1 MTPRLLATLLA
12 FALILPPALRAAI
25 NPAAFIDQ
33 ASHALLL
40 RERAR
45 TVHEFARGEARLRRV
60 TVVAEVV
67 QVRRGAGVAAGDIVM
82 IDYTVDLTAREA
94 ASRAHAARP
103 PMPGP
108 QFMGEPDP
116 PAPDAQGRF
125 WAALV
130 RADSPAAAT
139 TGKAGAVRPTRV
151 PSTSDGAQRDA
162 GDARG
167 GATTGSSVPSGTP
180 SGTLQPAR
188 SGDALPDTARYT
200 GPVFVPAAGPYSW
213 WGELIAR

>member
-1 MTPRLLATLLA
+1 M
-12 FALILPPALRAAI
+12 
-25 NPAAFIDQ
+25 
-33 ASHALLL
+33 
-40 RERAR
+40 
-45 TVHEFARGEARLRRV
+45 
-60 TVVAEVV
+60 TVVAEEV
-67 QVRRGAGVAAGDIVM
+67 QVRRGFGVAAGDIVM

-139 TGKAGAVRPTRV
+139 TGKAGAVRPARV
-151 PSTSDGAQRDA
+151 PSTSDGAQRDT
-162 GDARG
+162 GDAGG
-167 GATTGSSVPSGTP
+167 GATTAPSGTP
-180 SGTLQPAR
+180 PSAR
-188 SGDALPDTARYT
+188 GGDTLPDTARYT
-200 GPVFVPAAGPYSW
+200 GLVFVPAAGPYSW